1 MDQQEQVSLELEEV
15 DMYVL
20 FARMF
25 AHIARKVEQAC
36 GEKGIEAVRA
46 GVRSYGEERGRH
58 IAARA
63 AAQGHAAD
71 ARHYLSCYDMG
82 RSGYFHSRDAVSE
95 NQVEQNFDKCVFAET
110 WMRDGCERWGI
121 HYCDIID
128 PAIAHGYHKEME
140 CIHDRHFFKDGRC
153 HFKFILN
160 QKEVES
166 DD

>member
-46 GVRSYGEERGRH
+46 GVRSFGEERGRH

-95 NQVEQNFDKCVFAET
+95 NQVEQDFDKCVFAET
-110 WMRDGCERWGI
+110 WMRDCLL
-121 HYCDIID
+121 YTS
-128 PAIAHGYHKEME
+128 
-140 CIHDRHFFKDGRC
+140 RC
-153 HFKFILN
+153 
-160 QKEVES
+160 V
-166 DD
+166 

>member
-46 GVRSYGEERGRH
+46 GVRSFGEERGRH

-63 AAQGHAAD
+63 AAQG
-71 ARHYLSCYDMG
+71 LSQRDGM
-82 RSGYFHSRDAVSE
+82 HSR
-95 NQVEQNFDKCVFAET
+95 QT
-110 WMRDGCERWGI
+110 
-121 HYCDIID
+121 
-128 PAIAHGYHKEME
+128 
-140 CIHDRHFFKDGRC
+140 FFQGRTMP
-153 HFKFILN
+153 L
-160 QKEVES
+160 
-166 DD
+166 